1 MAQTEQAAATGS
13 SAVLAEGVTDQR
25 YPEYPE
31 LRNASVFITGGGSG
45 IGAYFVHAF
54 AMQGARVAF
63 VSLDESSGQRLC
75 ADVEQRGGLRPLFV
89 PCDLRDLE
97 ALRGAMAQAAGAH
110 GAISVLI
117 NNAARDDRHSLA
129 GATAESWED
138 AMNTN
143 LRPYFFSSQRVA
155 AAMAGLANA
164 SILNIGSNSA
174 LLGIAGYPAYVTA
187 KAGIIGLTRALARE
201 LGPQGIRV
209 NALIP
214 GWVLTERQKQLWVT
228 PAALQEC
235 LDQQCLKRAML
246 GPDVAGPALFLASQ
260 SAAMISGQS
269 LVVDGGRALQ

>member
-1 MAQTEQAAATGS
+1 MAQAEPAAAPAPIAS
-13 SAVLAEGVTDQR
+13 LAEGVTDQR

-31 LRNASVFITGGGSG
+31 LRDASVFITGGGSG

-63 VSLDESSGQRLC
+63 VSLDVTSAQRLC
-75 ADVEQRGGLRPLFV
+75 TEVEQRCGLRPLFIA
-89 PCDLRDLE
+89 CDLRDLD
-97 ALRGAMAQAAGAH
+97 ALRGAVAKASAAH

-117 NNAARDDRHSLA
+117 NNAARDDRHSVA
-129 GATAESWED
+129 ETTAESWDD

-143 LRPYFFSSQRVA
+143 LRPYFFSSQLVA

-235 LDQQCLKRAML
+235 LDQQCLKRAIQ
-246 GPDVAGPALFLASQ
+246 GPDIAGPALFLASR